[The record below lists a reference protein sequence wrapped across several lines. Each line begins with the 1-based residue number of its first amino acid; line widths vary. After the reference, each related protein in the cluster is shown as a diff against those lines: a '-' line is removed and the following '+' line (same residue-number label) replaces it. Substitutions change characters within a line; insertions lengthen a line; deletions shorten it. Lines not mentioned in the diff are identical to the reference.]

1 MDFQLRFEKTLAL
14 LREKVG
20 TVFNEQN
27 SVEFEEHIQKYSELD
42 SKLIAN
48 RIGLL
53 FALLSNIYNL
63 NADRIETNTEGI
75 SDVLAMKEYKFS
87 IVNELAQLCPI
98 LISREVGKVVKIENQ
113 DQFNLF
119 SEILEQVDQHITE
132 KKLNDS
138 QSGAL
143 LLQILSKHLFEIDLG

>member
-1 MDFQLRFEKTLAL
+1 MDFQVRFEKTLSL
-14 LREKVG
+14 LKEKVG
-20 TVFNEQN
+20 VVFNELN
-27 SVEFEEHIQKYSELD
+27 SDEFEKHIQKYSELD
-42 SKLIAN
+42 SKIIAN

-63 NADRIETNTEGI
+63 NVEKIETNTDGI
-75 SDVLAMKEYKFS
+75 SDVLAMREHKFS

-98 LISREVGKVVKIENQ
+98 LISREVGKVVKIK
-113 DQFNLF
+113 DQAQFILF
-119 SEILEQVDQHITE
+119 SELLEQVDQHITE

-138 QSGAL
+138 QAGAL

>member
-138 QSGAL
+138 QAGAL